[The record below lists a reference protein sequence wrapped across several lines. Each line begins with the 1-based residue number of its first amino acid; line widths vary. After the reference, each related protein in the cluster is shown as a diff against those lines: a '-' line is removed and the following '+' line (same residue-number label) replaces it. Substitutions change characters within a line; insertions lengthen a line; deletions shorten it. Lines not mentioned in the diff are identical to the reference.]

1 MPEQQSW
8 PRVLARVATPVSER
22 FPFIGKLVQD
32 QIVSS
37 TELHLLESLVLG
49 RKQASVAERQVL
61 GMIFRHADRWEYPE
75 PLREDMARFR
85 QNYGV

>member
-1 MPEQQSW
+1 MPEQAT
-8 PRVLARVATPVSER
+8 RTGVLVKVATPVSER

-37 TELHLLESLVLG
+37 GELHLLESLVLG
-49 RKQASVAERQVL
+49 CKRASFAEQQVL

-75 PLREDMARFR
+75 PLRQDMDRFR
-85 QNYGV
+85 QSYGV